1 MIAEAQFNRATLDC
15 MTALRRQLK
24 RTLGV
29 TIRLGDPD
37 AVESM
42 IGLSRD
48 SSSAE
53 IRELGTR
60 LADMIRPGQDD
71 QTQSPL
77 AQGAIE
83 QQSTYSPNTNPCI
96 RRPPTSAKSL
106 QSANLIEPIIEPLI
120 S

>member
-1 MIAEAQFNRATLDC
+1 MIADAQFNRATLDC
-15 MTALRRQLK
+15 MTALRRQIK

-53 IRELGTR
+53 IRELGSR
-60 LADMIRPGQDD
+60 LADMVKPDHDD
-71 QTQSPL
+71 GPSPL
-77 AQGAIE
+77 AQGAIASRQFQHRQE
-83 QQSTYSPNTNPCI
+83 NIARLEAESEAGEAPAGSVRIYRGQVI
-96 RRPPTSAKSL
+96 RG
-106 QSANLIEPIIEPLI
+106 
-120 S
+120 

>member
-60 LADMIRPGQDD
+60 LADMIRPGQED
-71 QTQSPL
+71 QAQSPL
-77 AQGAIE
+77 AQGAIASRQFQHRQE
-83 QQSTYSPNTNPCI
+83 NRARLEAESEHAEAPSGSVRIYRGQVI
-96 RRPPTSAKSL
+96 RS
-106 QSANLIEPIIEPLI
+106 
-120 S
+120 